1 MYKKDLEYQK
11 RLLLSIKK
19 AQGTLSKITEMVE
32 KDVYCVKIAQQVSA
46 TIGLLKG
53 ANTLLLKHHLQ
64 CCGKNKLCSNNEQEV
79 LAFIDELVG
88 AWQATSK

>member
-1 MYKKDLEYQK
+1 MSKKDLEYK
-11 RLLLSIKK
+11 NKLLLSIKK
-19 AQGTLSKITEMVE
+19 AQGTLNKITEMVE

-46 TIGLLKG
+46 SIWLLKG

-64 CCGKNKLCSNNEQEV
+64 CCWKNKLCSKNEKEV
-79 LAFIDELVG
+79 LNFIDELVS